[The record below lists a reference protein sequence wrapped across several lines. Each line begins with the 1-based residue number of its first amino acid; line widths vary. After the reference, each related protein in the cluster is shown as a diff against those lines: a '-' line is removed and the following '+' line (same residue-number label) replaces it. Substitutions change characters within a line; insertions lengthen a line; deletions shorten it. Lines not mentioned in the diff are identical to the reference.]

1 MRFHGRMP
9 RKGRFMMA
17 SLCAAGV
24 LVACL
29 EFAAGTPLRVA
40 AASPA
45 VALQRAAEAQRD
57 AVVPR
62 FGVDRRV
69 AAASPQ
75 AAAASALAHQ
85 PALRP
90 TTPETAR
97 AVIIKILTTA
107 ARRHQLDPHLVLALA
122 FWESGWDQSRV
133 SSTGAVGL
141 MQVEPQTAAEAGP
154 ALLGHPVDVQDPRDN
169 ADVGAAILRQN
180 LDTFHD
186 QTLALAA
193 YYEGPNALR
202 ANGLQPD
209 AQQYAD
215 GILAIAARMPVA
227 S

>member
-1 MRFHGRMP
+1 M
-9 RKGRFMMA
+9 
-17 SLCAAGV
+17 
-24 LVACL
+24 
-29 EFAAGTPLRVA
+29 
-40 AASPA
+40 
-45 VALQRAAEAQRD
+45 VALQHAAVEQKD
-57 AVVPR
+57 AILPQ
-62 FGVDRRV
+62 FGVNHRLV
-69 AAASPQ
+69 APSPQ

-85 PALRP
+85 PALRA

-97 AVIIKILTTA
+97 PVIVKILTTA

-141 MQVEPQTAAEAGP
+141 MQVEPATAAEAGP
-154 ALLGHPVDVQDPRDN
+154 ALLGRPVDIQDPRDN

-180 LDTFHD
+180 LDNFHD

-209 AQQYAD
+209 AQQYAQ
-215 GILAIAARMPVA
+215 GILSLA
-227 S
+227 SQMTNS